1 VKFLVVKSPM
11 NVVLLLSLPKIIE
24 AKIVIFV
31 KVKLLEGCLFF
42 SKGSTLAHPGIGSEI
57 FELI

>member
-1 VKFLVVKSPM
+1 M

-42 SKGSTLAHPGIGSEI
+42 R
-57 FELI
+57 